1 MRLKDKVTII
11 TGAAHGI
18 GKAYARRFAEE
29 GAHVV
34 IADIDGAGGEATAN
48 AILDA
53 GGSAWARTTD
63 VRSLPD
69 LQGLMQETVNK
80 FGRIDVLL
88 NNAAIYVTQ
97 KLWKGPVEDLDLA
110 EWDRVIEVNL
120 TGVFLCSKAAI
131 PIMKQQRSGKIINIA
146 SGTFFSG
153 SGNMPHYT
161 TAKGGVV
168 ALTRVMARQLGE
180 YGINVN
186 CMTPGSTMSEE
197 NRFRGSAQTARRQH
211 GQARL
216 SAHRNPRRHRRHRAL
231 SRQFGQ
237 RFCHRTTFSRRRRR
251 RHALTSA
258 WRHEVTIA
266 RSARRLVGISRDTI
280 DMAAGVTK
288 DYVEGR

>member
-34 IADIDGAGGEATAN
+34 IADVDGAGGEATAR
-48 AILDA
+48 ALLDA
-53 GGSAWARTTD
+53 GGFAWARATD
-63 VRSLPD
+63 VTQFSNVE
-69 LQGLMQETVNK
+69 GLMRETVAK
-80 FGRIDVLL
+80 FGKIDVLL

-97 KLWKGPVEDLDLA
+97 KLWKGPVEELA
-110 EWDRVIEVNL
+110 LEEWDRVIEVNL
-120 TGVFLCSKAAI
+120 KGVFLCSKAVI
-131 PIMKQQRSGKIINIA
+131 PIMKRQKSGKIINIA

-180 YGINVN
+180 FGINVN

-197 NRFRGSAQTARRQH
+197 SVSDEVLKRREGSMDKRAFRRVETPADIVGTALFLASSDSDFVT
-211 GQARL
+211 GQL
-216 SAHRNPRRHRRHRAL
+216 
-231 SRQFGQ
+231 
-237 RFCHRTTFSRRRRR
+237 
-251 RHALTSA
+251 
-258 WRHEVTIA
+258 
-266 RSARRLVGISRDTI
+266 LV
-280 DMAAGVTK
+280 
-288 DYVEGR
+288 VEGGGIMH

>member
-1 MRLKDKVTII
+1 MRLKDKVAIL

-29 GAHVV
+29 GAQVV
-34 IADIDGAGGEATAN
+34 IADIDGAGGEATAK

-63 VRSLPD
+63 VRSFANV
-69 LQGLMQETVNK
+69 QGLVQETVEK
-80 FGRIDVLL
+80 FDRIDILL

-97 KLWKGPVEDLDLA
+97 QLWKGPVEELALD
-110 EWDRVIEVNL
+110 EWDRVLEVNL
-120 TGVFLCSKAAI
+120 KGVFLCSKAAI
-131 PIMKQQRSGKIINIA
+131 PIMKRQRSGKIINIA

-180 YGINVN
+180 WGINVN

-197 NRFRGSAQTARRQH
+197 SVSEEVLKRREGSIDKRAFKRVETPADIVGTAVFLASADSDFIT
-211 GQARL
+211 GQL
-216 SAHRNPRRHRRHRAL
+216 L
-231 SRQFGQ
+231 IIEGG
-237 RFCHRTTFSRRRRR
+237 
-251 RHALTSA
+251 
-258 WRHEVTIA
+258 
-266 RSARRLVGISRDTI
+266 GI
-280 DMAAGVTK
+280 MH
-288 DYVEGR
+288 

>member
-1 MRLKDKVTII
+1 MRLQNKVTVI

-34 IADIDGAGGEATAN
+34 IADIDSGGGQMAAKALMES
-48 AILDA
+48 
-53 GGSAWARTTD
+53 GFSAWARATD
-63 VRSLPD
+63 VRHYLNVE
-69 LQGLMQETVNK
+69 GLMRETADR

-120 TGVFLCSKAAI
+120 KGVFLCCKAAV

-161 TAKGGVV
+161 SAKGGVV
-168 ALTRVMARQLGE
+168 ALTRVLARQLGE
-180 YGINVN
+180 WGINVN
-186 CMTPGSTMSEE
+186 CMTPGSTMSEDSVTE
-197 NRFRGSAQTARRQH
+197 EVLKRRESSIDKRAFRRVETPADIVGTALFLASSDSDFIT
-211 GQARL
+211 GQ
-216 SAHRNPRRHRRHRAL
+216 
-231 SRQFGQ
+231 
-237 RFCHRTTFSRRRRR
+237 
-251 RHALTSA
+251 
-258 WRHEVTIA
+258 
-266 RSARRLVGISRDTI
+266 LV
-280 DMAAGVTK
+280 V
-288 DYVEGR
+288 VEGGGIMH

>member
-34 IADIDGAGGEATAN
+34 IADIDGAGGEATAKALLN
-48 AILDA
+48 T
-53 GGSAWARTTD
+53 GGSAWARATD
-63 VRSLPD
+63 VTQFSSVE
-69 LQGLMQETVNK
+69 GLMRETVAK
-80 FGRIDVLL
+80 FAKIDVLL

-97 KLWKGPVEDLDLA
+97 KLWKGPVEELA
-110 EWDRVIEVNL
+110 LEEWDRVIEVNL
-120 TGVFLCSKAAI
+120 KGVFLCSKAAI
-131 PIMKQQRSGKIINIA
+131 PIMKRQKSGKIINIA

-180 YGINVN
+180 FGINVN

-197 NRFRGSAQTARRQH
+197 SVSEEVLKRREGSMDKRAFRRVETPADIVGTALFLASSDSDFVT
-211 GQARL
+211 GQL
-216 SAHRNPRRHRRHRAL
+216 
-231 SRQFGQ
+231 
-237 RFCHRTTFSRRRRR
+237 
-251 RHALTSA
+251 
-258 WRHEVTIA
+258 
-266 RSARRLVGISRDTI
+266 LV
-280 DMAAGVTK
+280 
-288 DYVEGR
+288 VEGGGIMH

>member
-1 MRLKDKVTII
+1 MRLQNKVTVI

-34 IADIDGAGGEATAN
+34 IADIDSGGGQTAAKALMEAGF
-48 AILDA
+48 
-53 GGSAWARTTD
+53 SAWARATD
-63 VRSLPD
+63 VRNYLNVE
-69 LQGLMQETVNK
+69 GLMRETADR

-97 KLWKGPVEDLDLA
+97 ELWKGPVEDLDLA

-120 TGVFLCSKAAI
+120 KGVFLCCKAAV

-161 TAKGGVV
+161 SAKGGVV

-180 YGINVN
+180 WGINVN
-186 CMTPGSTMSEE
+186 CMTPGSTMSEDSVTE
-197 NRFRGSAQTARRQH
+197 EVLKRRESSIDKRAFRRVETPADIVGTALFLASSDSDFIT
-211 GQARL
+211 GQL
-216 SAHRNPRRHRRHRAL
+216 I
-231 SRQFGQ
+231 
-237 RFCHRTTFSRRRRR
+237 
-251 RHALTSA
+251 
-258 WRHEVTIA
+258 V
-266 RSARRLVGISRDTI
+266 
-280 DMAAGVTK
+280 
-288 DYVEGR
+288 VEGGGIMH

>member
-34 IADIDGAGGEATAN
+34 IADIDAEAANATAK
-48 AILDA
+48 AIADS
-53 GGSAWARTTD
+53 GGSAWPRAAD
-63 VRSLPD
+63 VRSFPD
-69 LQGLMQETVNK
+69 VQDLVQETVK
-80 FGRIDVLL
+80 RFGRIDVLL

-97 KLWKGPVEDLDLA
+97 KLWKGAVEELALD

-120 TGVFLCSKAAI
+120 KGVFLCSKAVI
-131 PIMKQQRSGKIINIA
+131 PVMKQQRNGKIINIA

-180 YGINVN
+180 WGINVN
-186 CMTPGSTMSEE
+186 CMTPGSTMSEDSVSDE
-197 NRFRGSAQTARRQH
+197 VLKRREGSIDKRAFRRIETPADIVGTALFLASSDSDFIT
-211 GQARL
+211 GQL
-216 SAHRNPRRHRRHRAL
+216 
-231 SRQFGQ
+231 
-237 RFCHRTTFSRRRRR
+237 
-251 RHALTSA
+251 
-258 WRHEVTIA
+258 
-266 RSARRLVGISRDTI
+266 LV
-280 DMAAGVTK
+280 
-288 DYVEGR
+288 VEGGGVMH

>member
-34 IADIDGAGGEATAN
+34 IADIDGVAGEATAN

-53 GGSAWARTTD
+53 GGSAWSRTSD
-63 VRSLPD
+63 VRSLPNV
-69 LQGLMQETVNK
+69 QGLMQETVNK

-97 KLWKGPVEDLDLA
+97 KLWKGPVEDLALD

-120 TGVFLCSKAAI
+120 KGVFLCSKAAI
-131 PIMKQQRSGKIINIA
+131 PIMKQQKSGKIINIA

-180 YGINVN
+180 FGINVN

-197 NRFRGSAQTARRQH
+197 NVSEEVLKRREGSMDKRAFKRVETPADIVGTAVFLASADSDFVT
-211 GQARL
+211 GQL
-216 SAHRNPRRHRRHRAL
+216 
-231 SRQFGQ
+231 
-237 RFCHRTTFSRRRRR
+237 
-251 RHALTSA
+251 
-258 WRHEVTIA
+258 
-266 RSARRLVGISRDTI
+266 LV
-280 DMAAGVTK
+280 
-288 DYVEGR
+288 VEGGGIMH

>member
-1 MRLKDKVTII
+1 MRLKEKVTII

-18 GKAYARRFAEE
+18 GKAYARRFAAE

-34 IADIDGAGGEATAN
+34 IADIDAQGGEATAK
-48 AILDA
+48 AIIDA
-53 GGSAWARTTD
+53 GGSAWARASD
-63 VRSLPD
+63 VRSLPN
-69 LQGLMQETVNK
+69 LEGLMRETVAK

-97 KLWKGPVEDLDLA
+97 KLWKGPVEELDLD

-120 TGVFLCSKAAI
+120 KGVFLCSKAAI
-131 PIMKQQRSGKIINIA
+131 PIMKRQNSGKIINIA

-180 YGINVN
+180 FGINVN

-197 NRFRGSAQTARRQH
+197 NVSEDVLKRREGSMEKRAFKRVETPADIVGTAVFLASADSDFIT
-211 GQARL
+211 GQL
-216 SAHRNPRRHRRHRAL
+216 
-231 SRQFGQ
+231 
-237 RFCHRTTFSRRRRR
+237 
-251 RHALTSA
+251 
-258 WRHEVTIA
+258 
-266 RSARRLVGISRDTI
+266 LV
-280 DMAAGVTK
+280 
-288 DYVEGR
+288 VEGGGVMH